1 MNEAREEADRPALRT
16 KSAEIIVAALIFLL
30 GVLVI
35 VDSVRLGWTWGADG
49 PEPGYFPFY
58 VGVIICVSAVANF
71 IRGLMIRADK
81 NSPFVMRGQLK
92 LVMEVL
98 IPTAIYAAAITWIG
112 IYVSSIVFISYFM
125 RFLGRYAWWKVVAVS
140 VGTAA
145 ALYLI
150 FEVWFLVPLPKGP
163 LETLLGLD

>member
-1 MNEAREEADRPALRT
+1 MNEARQEAGRPALRR

-35 VDSVRLGWTWGADG
+35 VDSVRLGFTWAPEG
-49 PEPGYFPFY
+49 PQPGYFPFY
-58 VGVIICVSAVANF
+58 VGLIICVSSVAN
-71 IRGLMIRADK
+71 ILRGLMIRADK
-81 NSPFVMRGQLK
+81 NSPFVLWGQLK

-112 IYVSSIVFISYFM
+112 IYVSSIVFIGYFM
-125 RFLGRYAWWKVVAVS
+125 RFLGKYAWWKVAGVS
-140 VGTAA
+140 VGTAV

-163 LETLLGLD
+163 VESLLGLD